1 MTKYSVAF
9 KITVVQEY
17 QMNAVSFKTLSQ
29 KYNIDT
35 SMIRQW
41 LYLAEAQGLEAL
53 KVKRQHRKYSLDEK
67 MTVVD
72 YYQTHEEGPSK
83 VAARFN
89 LNQSQVATWTRIFN
103 EQGITGLRPKHKGRP
118 STMPKK
124 NVKRSVEKLDPTEK
138 EKLLQ
143 ENMKLRAALHEA
155 QLERDFLKKLRAVS
169 KSKQL
174 PRKRL

>member
-17 QMNAVSFKTLSQ
+17 QMKAVSFKTLGQ
-29 KYNIDT
+29 KYNIDP
-35 SMIRQW
+35 SIIRRW
-41 LYLAEAQGLEAL
+41 LCLAEAQGLEAL
-53 KVKRQHRKYSLDEK
+53 KVKRQYQKYSLDEK
-67 MTVVD
+67 LAVVD
-72 YYQTHEEGPSK
+72 YYQTHEEGPIK

-89 LNQSQVATWTRIFN
+89 LNPSQVTIWTRIFN
-103 EQGITGLRPKHKGRP
+103 EQGVAGLRPKHKGRP

-124 NVKRSVEKLDPTEK
+124 NVKKSVEKLDPTEK

-169 KSKQL
+169 KNKQL